1 MSLSRLIARI
11 FMVPIG
17 LFLAI
22 MGSKH
27 LSLALPSTP
36 CIRTQVSIMIR
47 LRITCSPSSPDL
59 FWPSPW
65 ATSPFILP
73 FWGLIIAE
81 IFSWR
86 SLWLYLGYGLVLSF
100 FMTHVPGEPID
111 ALAIALDVRA
121 LASGLIGGFVYWLI
135 AGRGAGIVKRSPRQ
149 QAKEPLGGTP
159 LTSLCKMALSSGFL
173 RSSACEQIG
182 MVTQKRSHPI
192 HHHADFRPPPVI
204 IIHHDIEPGGQIID
218 YITITHKR
226 CFTIADKAG

>member
-22 MGSKH
+22 MAASIFLGF
-27 LSLALPSTP
+27 ALNAMYPHAGIYHDPAADNMFAIFSG
-36 CIRTQVSIMIR
+36 
-47 LRITCSPSSPDL
+47 
-59 FWPSPW
+59 
-65 ATSPFILP
+65 FILAFP
-73 FWGLIIAE
+73 LGHIAFYPAILGLIIAE

-135 AGRGAGIVKRSPRQ
+135 AGRGAGIVKRSLDNKP
-149 QAKEPLGGTP
+149 KNL
-159 LTSLCKMALSSGFL
+159 
-173 RSSACEQIG
+173 
-182 MVTQKRSHPI
+182 
-192 HHHADFRPPPVI
+192 
-204 IIHHDIEPGGQIID
+204 
-218 YITITHKR
+218 
-226 CFTIADKAG
+226 